1 MKKLLFVLTV
11 IAVAATMTVGAYA
24 YHGQGM
30 RDGRGNT
37 MSGMHHGMMNQDGM
51 NMRGGM
57 HGMMGG
63 QQQSPCGNVCP
74 YQTGANVAGQ
84 PGTAL
89 QMIAE
94 DKAKV
99 AAEEYLAK
107 YLTGYAVEK
116 IEKDAWRP
124 LYIVT
129 IKGANDVKQQ
139 MMIHG
144 ISGQVMHVSPMTV
157 QQ

>member
-1 MKKLLFVLTV
+1 MKKLLFVLAV
-11 IAVAATMTVGAYA
+11 VAVAATMTVGAYA

-30 RDGRGNT
+30 RDGRGNM
-37 MSGMHHGMMNQDGM
+37 MSGMHDGM

-74 YQTGANVAGQ
+74 YQTGTNVAGQ
-84 PGTAL
+84 PGIAP

-94 DKAKV
+94 DKAKA

-116 IEKDAWRP
+116 IEKDSWRP

-144 ISGQVMHVSPMTV
+144 ISGLIMHVSPVTV